1 MKGTIKLENISKLP
15 VDNLNI
21 AVSSKDREGE
31 SSLLFSNSMGWKGK
45 SSFYYTAMSMDGE
58 GKSSF
63 YKQQTVCVGR
73 ISHHFTIQ

>member
-31 SSLLFSNSMGWKGK
+31 SSLLISKQYGWG
-45 SSFYYTAMSMDGE
+45 G
-58 GKSSF
+58 
-63 YKQQTVCVGR
+63 
-73 ISHHFTIQ
+73 